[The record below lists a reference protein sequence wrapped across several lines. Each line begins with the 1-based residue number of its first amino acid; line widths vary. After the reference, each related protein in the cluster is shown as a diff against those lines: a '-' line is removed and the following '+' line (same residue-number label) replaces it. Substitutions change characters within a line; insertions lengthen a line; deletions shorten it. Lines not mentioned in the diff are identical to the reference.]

1 VWFRAL
7 FHHSPTGLFVTDF
20 DGTIKIANDAAI
32 ALGGY
37 DRPRRRVAARDFLT
51 PDERP
56 VVEHYFRMVLAGRIA
71 DFETTIACADGSILP
86 VAVTLFP
93 LRYRDRIAAI
103 GGRVRDLSLARLSEQ
118 WLIETEQRFRSLFDY
133 NPDAVALIDQEG
145 GVLLMNRAVS
155 EMSNYPL
162 EELALRPLDTLF
174 APGERDM
181 LKAKIAHTIAG
192 ATTEFE
198 SMICERSGVQKEVLV
213 KTVPVYVESQVT
225 GAYVIAKDISAQ
237 KTAERAASEQ
247 TERIRALYLVA
258 ASAGRTT
265 SEQVQ
270 ATLDVGKQLLSC
282 SVAFIGQKEGGEMV
296 VRYTAG
302 EGSIQAVGHRRK
314 LSETYVR
321 HVLAQREVLSIDN
334 LGIEPWASDP
344 ARRTGVW
351 TAFISSPIEVFGKP
365 FGAVCFATEEPG
377 GRRFRE
383 ADTDLVRLIA
393 ALCGSALERLAHEER
408 LGALAFYDALT
419 GLPNRTLFDDRV
431 TQTFVAARRHRQ
443 KFAVLY
449 VDLDHFK
456 EVNDTYGHSGGDELL
471 RVVARRLLSVAR
483 ESDTV
488 ARQGGDEFV
497 VLQRFVRSAQDAS
510 RLARR
515 INDALRQPIAV
526 GEAVVTIS
534 ASVGVAIYPEDGTT
548 TEELLV
554 RADAAL
560 YKAKELGRD
569 RTILFESLTK

>member
-1 VWFRAL
+1 
-7 FHHSPTGLFVTDF
+7 
-20 DGTIKIANDAAI
+20 
-32 ALGGY
+32 
-37 DRPRRRVAARDFLT
+37 
-51 PDERP
+51 
-56 VVEHYFRMVLAGRIA
+56 
-71 DFETTIACADGSILP
+71 
-86 VAVTLFP
+86 
-93 LRYRDRIAAI
+93 
-103 GGRVRDLSLARLSEQ
+103 
-118 WLIETEQRFRSLFDY
+118 
-133 NPDAVALIDQEG
+133 
-145 GVLLMNRAVS
+145 
-155 EMSNYPL
+155 
-162 EELALRPLDTLF
+162 
-174 APGERDM
+174 
-181 LKAKIAHTIAG
+181 
-192 ATTEFE
+192 
-198 SMICERSGVQKEVLV
+198 
-213 KTVPVYVESQVT
+213 
-225 GAYVIAKDISAQ
+225 
-237 KTAERAASEQ
+237 
-247 TERIRALYLVA
+247 
-258 ASAGRTT
+258 
-265 SEQVQ
+265 
-270 ATLDVGKQLLSC
+270 
-282 SVAFIGQKEGGEMV
+282 
-296 VRYTAG
+296 
-302 EGSIQAVGHRRK
+302 VGHRRK

-515 INDALRQPIAV
+515 VNDALRQPIAV